1 MKILKYINRLMLL
14 LLLVVGV
21 TSCSD
26 EDSEQLE
33 SGYGYVQFHVVS
45 VGTRSSQELEYLSEA
60 KKIEVTLLNNDNRIT
75 QTLNL
80 TSVEGMGDMGLTS
93 EKLQLLDG
101 EYKLQSYT
109 LYGISETV
117 GNDLEPL
124 IQIDLD
130 ELTPFEVVSSSITK
144 VDVDVKSIVRGKVS
158 FLLTKDLSAF
168 DNIKGEANKS
178 ASRAIEADVEQNPNE
193 FNYNNIESVEVFY
206 KKKGSQQQPFSRL
219 CKVYR
224 DYETGLLRTDTLAME
239 AKEYEVTQL
248 RMFASNEMVLLLAQD
263 MKDCFVNVLA
273 NETTSSDVPVKYD
286 ADNLAIKDYIALFN
300 IWKNMKGEE
309 WSYYGENFPIG
320 ANWRFENRPVDEW
333 GKQPCV
339 TLNNAGR
346 VTQLDLGAFNPY
358 GDVPEDLCNL
368 TELEV
373 LYLGHHNEEGDPS
386 VITDETNG
394 FAIDMWKLN
403 HNPNYNFKRD
413 YMDVFRARMALLHPS
428 TVRTDLYK
436 PKKGQVDVK
445 KYATPVTYGNNQGR
459 QTNRI
464 TGLPKNIGNLKKL
477 RAMFIANGLVSELPE
492 SFKEL
497 TSLQEFELY
506 NCKNMKK
513 VPQCLKELN
522 LVVLNFGVNPQ
533 MFEGEGATGNNDL
546 NSLFDNANNN
556 ICKTLQ
562 LLYLIGNKISVFPKN
577 IMNIADLRML
587 DMTRNRLKEL
597 PALVDASGN
606 RKFNPVQAFFAD
618 NQITYM
624 DDNFCGTDDIES
636 FSVTNNALTEFPNMY
651 KEKIDGDE
659 ESKIY
664 GATSLDFSF
673 NKINSFRKGTDGQF
687 NGVKTETLN
696 LTSNRFKTN
705 NVNCDPK
712 NGNRCYF
719 PDDLVKSGSIVLN
732 LQLANCELD
741 SIPAASFVGLKRLV
755 ALDLKGNRL
764 RYIPMEFDLVN
775 FPYFTGVDLSN
786 NAFSIFPSNIFNVQ
800 AMSKVLL
807 SGQFEIKKMNGK
819 EVTVPC
825 LKVFPPNLSKALG
838 LRALDISGNDIRK
851 IPETDFPTQLAEFN
865 VQSNPNLEMVIPSEV
880 CTFIQMG
887 RMYLYYDATQM
898 ITGCPIL
905 ETEN

>member
-1 MKILKYINRLMLL
+1 MKYKDIISKLMLL
-14 LLLVVGV
+14 LLFVAGV

-33 SGYGYVQFHVVS
+33 SGYGYVQFHVAS
-45 VGTRSSQELEYLSEA
+45 VGTRSSQELEYLSDA

-80 TSVEGMGDMGLTS
+80 TSVEGMGEIGLTS

-101 EYKLQSYT
+101 DYKLQSYT

-124 IQIDLD
+124 IQVDLD
-130 ELTPFEVVSSSITK
+130 ELTPFEVLSSSITK

-168 DNIKGEANKS
+168 DNVKSEANKA
-178 ASRAIEADVEQNPNE
+178 ASRAIEAEEEQNPNE
-193 FNYNNIESVEVFY
+193 FNYNDIESVEIFY

-224 DYETGLLRTDTLAME
+224 DYETGLFRTDTLSME

-248 RMFASNEMVLLLAQD
+248 RMFASNEMLLLLAQD
-263 MKDCFVNVLA
+263 MEDCFVNVLA
-273 NETTSSDVPVKYD
+273 NEITSPNVPIKYD

-309 WSYYGENFPIG
+309 WSYYGDNFPIG

-333 GKQPCV
+333 GNQPCV

-346 VTQLDLGAFNPY
+346 VVQLDLGAFNPY

-386 VITDETNG
+386 VITDEMNG
-394 FAIDMWKLN
+394 FSIDMWKLN

-445 KYATPVTYGNNQGR
+445 KYAAPVTYGNNQGR

-464 TGLPKNIGNLKKL
+464 KSLPKNIGSLKKL

-492 SFKEL
+492 SFKDL
-497 TSLQEFELY
+497 TALQEFEIY
-506 NCKNMKK
+506 NCKNLKK
-513 VPQCLKELN
+513 VPQCLKDLN

-533 MFEGEGATGNNDL
+533 IFEDGTTGNADL
-546 NSLFDNANNN
+546 NALFDNANNN

-562 LLYLIGNKISVFPKN
+562 LMYLIGNKISVFPEN
-577 IMNIADLRML
+577 IKNIADLRML
-587 DMTRNRLKEL
+587 EMTRNRLTRL
-597 PALVDASGN
+597 PDLE
-606 RKFNPVQAFFAD
+606 RKFRPVQAFFAD

-624 DDNFCGTDDIES
+624 DDDFCGTDDIES

-651 KEKIDGDE
+651 KEKINGDPDAT
-659 ESKIY
+659 IY
-664 GATSLDFSF
+664 AATSLDFSY
-673 NKINSFRKGTDGQF
+673 NKINSFRGGKEGKF

-705 NVNCDPK
+705 KDNCDPK
-712 NGNRCYF
+712 NDNRCYF
-719 PDDLVKSGSIVLN
+719 PDDLVESGSIILN

-741 SIPAASFVGLKRLV
+741 SIPEASFVGLKQLV

-764 RYIPMEFDLVN
+764 RYIPTEFHLEN
-775 FPYFTGVDLSN
+775 FPYFTGIDLSN

-851 IPETDFPTQLAEFN
+851 IAESDFPTQLAEFN

-905 ETEN
+905 ETAN

>member
-33 SGYGYVQFHVVS
+33 SGYGYVQFHVAS

-273 NETTSSDVPVKYD
+273 NETTSSDIPVKYD

-445 KYATPVTYGNNQGR
+445 KYATPVTYGNNQGK

-464 TGLPKNIGNLKKL
+464 KSLPKNIGNLKKL

-533 MFEGEGATGNNDL
+533 MFEGEGATGNDDL
-546 NSLFDNANNN
+546 NSLFDNPNNN

-562 LLYLIGNKISVFPKN
+562 LMYLIGNKISEFPVN
-577 IMNIADLRML
+577 IKNIADLRML

-597 PALVDASGN
+597 PNLE
-606 RKFNPVQAFFAD
+606 RKFRPVQAFFAD
-618 NQITYM
+618 NQITRM
-624 DDNFCGTDDIES
+624 DDDFCGTDDIES

-651 KEKIDGDE
+651 EEKINGDPYAT
-659 ESKIY
+659 IY
-664 GATSLDFSF
+664 GATSLDFSY
-673 NKINSFRKGTDGQF
+673 NKINSFRGGDDGF

-696 LTSNRFKTN
+696 LTSNKFNENPN
-705 NVNCDPK
+705 NKYGSSKVCFPK
-712 NGNRCYF
+712 ALNT
-719 PDDLVKSGSIVLN
+719 SGSIVLN
-732 LQLANCELD
+732 LQLANCGLD
-741 SIPAASFVGLKRLV
+741 SIPNESFNKMKQLV

-764 RYIPMEFDLVN
+764 RYIPNEFHLET

>member
-1 MKILKYINRLMLL
+1 MLL
-14 LLLVVGV
+14 LLFVAGV
-21 TSCSD
+21 TSCSE

-33 SGYGYVQFHVVS
+33 SGYGYVQFHVAS

-178 ASRAIEADVEQNPNE
+178 ASRAIEADVEQNPND
-193 FNYNNIESVEVFY
+193 FNYNNIESVEIFY

-224 DYETGLLRTDTLAME
+224 DYETGLFRTDTLALE

-248 RMFASNEMVLLLAQD
+248 RMFASNETVLLLAQD

-346 VTQLDLGAFNPY
+346 VVQLDLGAFNPY

-386 VITDETNG
+386 VITDEMNG

-403 HNPNYNFKRD
+403 HNPNYNFKKD

-445 KYATPVTYGNNQGR
+445 KYATPVTYGNNPGR

-506 NCKNMKK
+506 NCKNLRKI
-513 VPQCLKELN
+513 PQCLKELN

-533 MFEGEGATGNNDL
+533 IFDGEGATGNKDL

-562 LLYLIGNKISVFPKN
+562 LLYLIGNRVSEFPVN
-577 IMNIADLRML
+577 IKYIADLRML
-587 DMTRNRLKEL
+587 DMSRNRLKEL
-597 PALVDASGN
+597 PNLE
-606 RKFNPVQAFFAD
+606 RKFRPVQAFFAD
-618 NQITYM
+618 NQITRM
-624 DDNFCGTDDIES
+624 DDDFCGTDDIES

-651 KEKIDGDE
+651 EEKINGDPDAT
-659 ESKIY
+659 IY
-664 GATSLDFSF
+664 GATSLDFSY
-673 NKINSFRKGTDGQF
+673 NKINSFRGGDDGF

-696 LTSNRFKTN
+696 LTSNKFNENPN
-705 NVNCDPK
+705 NKYGSSKVCFPK
-712 NGNRCYF
+712 ALNT
-719 PDDLVKSGSIVLN
+719 SGSIVLN
-732 LQLANCELD
+732 LQLANCGLD
-741 SIPAASFVGLKRLV
+741 SIPNESFNKMKQLV

-764 RYIPMEFDLVN
+764 RYIPNEFHLET

>member
-1 MKILKYINRLMLL
+1 MLL
-14 LLLVVGV
+14 LLFVAGV

-33 SGYGYVQFHVVS
+33 SGYGYVQFHVAS
-45 VGTRSSQELEYLSEA
+45 IGTRSSQELEYLSEA

-178 ASRAIEADVEQNPNE
+178 ASRAIEAEEEQNPNE
-193 FNYNNIESVEVFY
+193 FNYNDIESVEIFY

-224 DYETGLLRTDTLAME
+224 DYETGLFRTDTLAME

-309 WSYYGENFPIG
+309 WSYYGDNFPIG

-333 GKQPCV
+333 GNQPCV

-346 VTQLDLGAFNPY
+346 VVQLDLGAFNPY

-386 VITDETNG
+386 VITDEMNG
-394 FAIDMWKLN
+394 FSIDMWKLN

-445 KYATPVTYGNNQGR
+445 KYAAPVTYGNNQGR

-464 TGLPKNIGNLKKL
+464 KSLPKNIGNLKKL

-492 SFKEL
+492 SFKNL
-497 TSLQEFELY
+497 TSLQEFEIY

-513 VPQCLKELN
+513 IPECLKDLN

-533 MFEGEGATGNNDL
+533 MFDGEGATGNEDL
-546 NSLFDNANNN
+546 NNLFDNANNN

-562 LLYLIGNKISVFPKN
+562 LMYLIGNRISKFPTN
-577 IMNIADLRML
+577 IVNIADLRML
-587 DMTRNRLKEL
+587 EMTRNRLTEL
-597 PALVDASGN
+597 PDLK
-606 RKFNPVQAFFAD
+606 RKFRPVQAFFAD
-618 NQITYM
+618 NSIKYM
-624 DDNFCGTDDIES
+624 HDDFCGTDDIETL
-636 FSVTNNALTEFPNMY
+636 SVTNNVLEEFPNLY
-651 KEKIDGDE
+651 EKPIDFDP

-664 GATSLDFSF
+664 AAGTLDFSY
-673 NKINSFRKGTDGQF
+673 NKIHSFRKSRSEGRF

-696 LTSNRFKTN
+696 LTYNKFKN
-705 NVNCDPK
+705 ASANIKKGKC
-712 NGNRCYF
+712 CF
-719 PDDLVKSGSIVLN
+719 PDALNSGSIILN

-741 SIPAASFVGLKRLV
+741 SIPNESFNKLKQLV
-755 ALDLKGNRL
+755 ALDLRGNRL
-764 RYIPMEFDLVN
+764 RYIPNDFHLET

-786 NAFSIFPSNIFNVQ
+786 NAFSVFPVNIFNVQ

-819 EVTVPC
+819 EVTAPC

-838 LRALDISGNDIRK
+838 LRVLDISGNDIRK

-865 VQSNPNLEMVIPSEV
+865 VQSNPSLEMEIPSEV

>member
-1 MKILKYINRLMLL
+1 MLL
-14 LLLVVGV
+14 LLFVAGV

-26 EDSEQLE
+26 EESEQLE
-33 SGYGYVQFHVVS
+33 SGYGYVQFHVAS

-178 ASRAIEADVEQNPNE
+178 ASRAIEADVEQNPND
-193 FNYNNIESVEVFY
+193 FNYNNIESVEIFY

-224 DYETGLLRTDTLAME
+224 DYETGLFRTDTLALE

-248 RMFASNEMVLLLAQD
+248 RMFASNETVLLLAQD

-346 VTQLDLGAFNPY
+346 VVQLDLGAFNPY

-386 VITDETNG
+386 VITDEMNG

-403 HNPNYNFKRD
+403 HNPNYNFKKD

-445 KYATPVTYGNNQGR
+445 KYATPVTYGNNPGR

-506 NCKNMKK
+506 NCKNLRKI
-513 VPQCLKELN
+513 PQCLKELN

-533 MFEGEGATGNNDL
+533 IFDGEGATGNKDL

-562 LLYLIGNKISVFPKN
+562 LLYLIGNRVSEFPVN
-577 IMNIADLRML
+577 IKYIADLRML
-587 DMTRNRLKEL
+587 DMSRNRLKEL
-597 PALVDASGN
+597 PNLE
-606 RKFNPVQAFFAD
+606 RKFRPVQAFFAD
-618 NQITYM
+618 NQITRM
-624 DDNFCGTDDIES
+624 DDDFCGTDDIES

-651 KEKIDGDE
+651 EEKINGDPDAT
-659 ESKIY
+659 IY
-664 GATSLDFSF
+664 GATSLDFSY
-673 NKINSFRKGTDGQF
+673 NKINSFRGGDDGF

-696 LTSNRFKTN
+696 LTSNKFNENPN
-705 NVNCDPK
+705 NKYGSSKVCFPK
-712 NGNRCYF
+712 ALNT
-719 PDDLVKSGSIVLN
+719 SGSIVLN
-732 LQLANCELD
+732 LQLANCGLD
-741 SIPAASFVGLKRLV
+741 SIPNESFNKMKQLV

-764 RYIPMEFDLVN
+764 RYIPNEFHLET